1 MQQQQRALDEAIRE
15 AVCQKNASWAR
26 EAGLDLEDFDRKLT
40 AVMEQCTKEA
50 IAVSFLEF
58 DSKDFPLLDRIE
70 TVQVVIR
77 RQLEIHR

>member
-1 MQQQQRALDEAIRE
+1 MQQQQRALDDAIRE

-50 IAVSFLEF
+50 IAVSCLPQAERFLHSCTKCTIVYLVF
-58 DSKDFPLLDRIE
+58 
-70 TVQVVIR
+70 
-77 RQLEIHR
+77 